1 MENSLGPWAVID
13 IETTGL
19 NPMDDAIIDV
29 GFLQFEGTKLV
40 RSYESLV
47 GTDHKVSQF
56 IQKLTGIKSSALKK
70 APAWETVEME
80 VQELYGHHLLAHNSD
95 FEKKFLKYSF
105 DEVDDG
111 EDREEYCDSIFYLS
125 LLFPNYSSLKLEKF
139 ICDWKIA
146 ESEQHRGLQDSID
159 LLKVLLVATRYRKD
173 QKEFAGQFSSLV
185 RKHSLTDWWYYKFFN
200 LYTDELEE
208 IAEQIDFDLE
218 ASLLNVKDF
227 FEKEDVSH
235 DEELGEA
242 VEIEFSSE
250 NIKNIYG
257 DKELLNKKMPFFRYR
272 KPQEDL
278 SLKTGQAFKNHVHA
292 LVQAPT
298 GTGKT
303 LGYLIPSALFSLE
316 EKKQVLIS
324 TGTKTLQHQAISK
337 DVPQLRRILGLSEK
351 DLKIKR
357 LIGSGNHL
365 CELLFRQALEEED
378 LLFDARGFEEKF
390 TDLYFD
396 LLFYYNGQNES
407 PVLRDDL
414 PYLMKIKLEAFA
426 KRSKDLAVDFRA
438 CTGQQC
444 PFRNDCSYVKGL
456 REAKDADIIIGN
468 HALMFSWP
476 KNFPRPQYLVVDEAH
491 KIEEETTKAYTFEV
505 TGRDLEGL
513 SNSLKNLQ
521 GIGSLFYLLAQNEGV
536 EGESTPVINQIR
548 ESAQHIQSV
557 LAEHLQWLPDKIEAY
572 FKRRPRYTDIFWNE
586 LPMINPERAQDETA
600 MAIYNHLDSIRHILA
615 DFYQTLLPFASR
627 WDAKSFDDDNQ
638 IIAFTRFEAF
648 MGGFDDLRAA
658 LVVSLD
664 AKEGYSHSLKYH
676 ADHGFETSS
685 APINVGKVLH
695 DGLLETSSSVLYT
708 SATLGNAHGDQG
720 TKGIEWSTGYLY
732 LDPERRFKRGFY
744 LDSPYD
750 FEKNTKVYLC
760 DDMPPF
766 FDKTFVK
773 STLGHINKL
782 IRDLGGRSLLLFSA
796 RSRFEVARELLL
808 KEFEG
813 EIPLF
818 IQGMGNNVV
827 EDFKNSQHGILV
839 GMESFGEGIDIPG
852 ETLQFVFI
860 DKIPDMR
867 MEQVIGDRRDFYESN
882 LGNEFTDYYLAHRT
896 RALHQKLG
904 RLIRTEN
911 DYGGIIVVDSRIK
924 KWKGRTMQQLVKL
937 MEPYKIERANLVDAC
952 SGVREFIE
960 GRNNSNVIPE
970 VTIPDQGHL
979 EI

>member
-303 LGYLIPSALFSLE
+303 
-316 EKKQVLIS
+316 
-324 TGTKTLQHQAISK
+324 
-337 DVPQLRRILGLSEK
+337 
-351 DLKIKR
+351 
-357 LIGSGNHL
+357 
-365 CELLFRQALEEED
+365 
-378 LLFDARGFEEKF
+378 
-390 TDLYFD
+390 
-396 LLFYYNGQNES
+396 
-407 PVLRDDL
+407 
-414 PYLMKIKLEAFA
+414 
-426 KRSKDLAVDFRA
+426 
-438 CTGQQC
+438 
-444 PFRNDCSYVKGL
+444 
-456 REAKDADIIIGN
+456 
-468 HALMFSWP
+468 
-476 KNFPRPQYLVVDEAH
+476 
-491 KIEEETTKAYTFEV
+491 
-505 TGRDLEGL
+505 
-513 SNSLKNLQ
+513 
-521 GIGSLFYLLAQNEGV
+521 
-536 EGESTPVINQIR
+536 
-548 ESAQHIQSV
+548 
-557 LAEHLQWLPDKIEAY
+557 
-572 FKRRPRYTDIFWNE
+572 
-586 LPMINPERAQDETA
+586 
-600 MAIYNHLDSIRHILA
+600 
-615 DFYQTLLPFASR
+615 
-627 WDAKSFDDDNQ
+627 
-638 IIAFTRFEAF
+638 
-648 MGGFDDLRAA
+648 
-658 LVVSLD
+658 
-664 AKEGYSHSLKYH
+664 
-676 ADHGFETSS
+676 
-685 APINVGKVLH
+685 
-695 DGLLETSSSVLYT
+695 
-708 SATLGNAHGDQG
+708 
-720 TKGIEWSTGYLY
+720 
-732 LDPERRFKRGFY
+732 
-744 LDSPYD
+744 
-750 FEKNTKVYLC
+750 
-760 DDMPPF
+760 
-766 FDKTFVK
+766 
-773 STLGHINKL
+773 
-782 IRDLGGRSLLLFSA
+782 
-796 RSRFEVARELLL
+796 
-808 KEFEG
+808 
-813 EIPLF
+813 
-818 IQGMGNNVV
+818 
-827 EDFKNSQHGILV
+827 
-839 GMESFGEGIDIPG
+839 
-852 ETLQFVFI
+852 
-860 DKIPDMR
+860 
-867 MEQVIGDRRDFYESN
+867 
-882 LGNEFTDYYLAHRT
+882 
-896 RALHQKLG
+896 
-904 RLIRTEN
+904 
-911 DYGGIIVVDSRIK
+911 
-924 KWKGRTMQQLVKL
+924 
-937 MEPYKIERANLVDAC
+937 
-952 SGVREFIE
+952 
-960 GRNNSNVIPE
+960 
-970 VTIPDQGHL
+970 
-979 EI
+979 